1 MPMLPR
7 LIEGRLNRK
16 NFFLVILGALFIGI
30 AYGILLSSFPESS
43 VALEIGFEIVFGLF
57 SVITIPASLRRA
69 HDIGWKGTWVLVSG
83 IFMSVVTILQ
93 YVISPESA
101 AFGALASFVLVAEI
115 VVGIFLVFVAGDVE
129 ANKYGEVDTFNHLKT
144 LNITAVTLNEK

>member
-1 MPMLPR
+1 MTMLQR

-30 AYGILLSSFPESS
+30 TYGILLGSFPESS
-43 VALEIGFEIVFGLF
+43 VALEIGVEIVFGLF

-83 IFMSVVTILQ
+83 IFMSVVTMLQ
-93 YVISPESA
+93 YVISSDGA
-101 AFGALASFVLVAEI
+101 VFGALASFVLVAEI
-115 VVGIFLVFVAGDVE
+115 VIGIFLVFVVGDVE
-129 ANKYGEVDTFNHLKT
+129 ANKYGEKDTANHLKT
-144 LNITAVTLNEK
+144 FNLKAVVLNEK